1 MSQIL
6 IQTMQEVAKRDP
18 KLFGLV
24 LVAGATYY
32 LARRCLKIEYRDKH
46 REINIYF
53 NDDESK
59 AS

>member
-1 MSQIL
+1 MEQL
-6 IQTMQEVAKRDP
+6 LFKTTQEIVKRDP
-18 KLFGLV
+18 KLLGIALV
-24 LVAGATYY
+24 LGATYY
-32 LARRCLKIEYRDKH
+32 LVKRCSKIEYRDRF